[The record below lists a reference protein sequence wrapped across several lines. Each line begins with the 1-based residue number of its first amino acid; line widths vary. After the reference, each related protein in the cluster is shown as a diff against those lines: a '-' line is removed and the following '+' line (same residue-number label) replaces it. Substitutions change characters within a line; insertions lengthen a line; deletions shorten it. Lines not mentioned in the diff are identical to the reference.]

1 MSRRSSIRVVV
12 IFACRQAMHAELN
25 PSQSE
30 HYCDLTMAI
39 SAGGTPFIPAVYR
52 QRFFCALPYVSQR
65 TDADREGRAE
75 FVVLGAE
82 LSCACARS

>member
-1 MSRRSSIRVVV
+1 MPRRLSIRLVV
-12 IFACRQAMHAELN
+12 IFGGSQATQAELN

-52 QRFFCALPYVSQR
+52 QRFFCAPPYVSQR
-65 TDADREGRAE
+65 TDADREGRAQ
-75 FVVLGAE
+75 FVVLGCRAP
-82 LSCACARS
+82 L